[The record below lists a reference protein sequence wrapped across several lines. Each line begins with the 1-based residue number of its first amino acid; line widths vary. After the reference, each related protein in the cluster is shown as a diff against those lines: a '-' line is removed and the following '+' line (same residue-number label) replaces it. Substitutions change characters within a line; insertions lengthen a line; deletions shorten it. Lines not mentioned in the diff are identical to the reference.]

1 MASEV
6 FFNPPSIPKK
16 PSKWDYLP
24 RRNMLTYIYKLVEH
38 YRLLAINDTI
48 TLDGS
53 INLTFIAVANEPK
66 TYCKVLYSCHKLH
79 SACIFTTSGL
89 ISTN

>member
-1 MASEV
+1 
-6 FFNPPSIPKK
+6 
-16 PSKWDYLP
+16 
-24 RRNMLTYIYKLVEH
+24 MLTYIYKLVEH

-66 TYCKVLYSCHKLH
+66 TYCKVLYSSYSSK
-79 SACIFTTSGL
+79 
-89 ISTN
+89 